1 MLKDKFRDREGS
13 YDRKW
18 LNLPNIFLFF
28 MIVVDVVVDI
38 VGKERV
44 CIYWGKPVPLTPN
57 LNVLNTF
64 QTACACMCVCVGVM
78 ERHEVRQL
86 IQGIPVATTVL
97 TKSPLIWSNDNSIAL
112 VTQHG
117 TYILVG
123 NCFICGLL
131 LYNYGRNNFFFFSFL
146 LPP

>member
-1 MLKDKFRDREGS
+1 MS
-13 YDRKW
+13 
-18 LNLPNIFLFF
+18 
-28 MIVVDVVVDI
+28 
-38 VGKERV
+38 
-44 CIYWGKPVPLTPN
+44 
-57 LNVLNTF
+57 
-64 QTACACMCVCVGVM
+64 VCVGVM

-123 NCFICGLL
+123 NCFIYGLL
-131 LYNYGRNNFFFFSFL
+131 LYNYGRNNFFFIIISPSTISSYL
-146 LPP
+146 LDSSLMLPVFWIFDFHSPKGPEDSDLL